1 MKSLNYSIK
10 LTAPTIISGPSGD
23 SVTNSC
29 LSYIPGTTILG
40 MLAGRYLQQYKADS
54 EFERLFLRGGL
65 LFRNL
70 YLQKDKLSYIPCPK
84 NIFQNKKDEK
94 DIIILNEDTI
104 NNAENLLEYKEVIS
118 YVNIRDSYIK
128 LQKPEFCMNFHHQRN
143 YVTGIPEEN
152 VVFNYEALKPD
163 QIFAG
168 EIIGEEK
175 DLQLISEFLKEKE
188 VRIGKSKTAQYGNA
202 IIIDSHLEDLPAL
215 KDFSTPIYLYCVS
228 DLILLNEFGFPV
240 TTVKEIEKILG
251 VHILEAYTDIGRT
264 ESTITAWKAKKPSYY
279 TLKAGSV
286 FLLEKLP
293 DNYQDIQIFG
303 LGERT
308 WEGFGQVEFKE
319 IPEKI
324 YILNEYK
331 TIKTPKPKTDVPL
344 FLKEIVGNIY
354 KNLIY
359 RELKHKAMEK
369 ANTLESTTLSKSLA
383 AKLEGFSLQDDFF
396 NMINQ
401 LNKTSVDKLKRT
413 YIGNMNLYEF
423 LSRNNIT
430 SLTND
435 IISTRENT
443 LSGSSSL
450 LDLRKEFKI
459 EEIRPE
465 EAYKV
470 YLSNFFWFLRKKIAV
485 PVKKEENK

>member
-10 LTAPTIISGPSGD
+10 LTAPTIISGTSGD

-54 EFERLFLRGGL
+54 EFERLFIRGGL
-65 LFRNL
+65 IFRNS
-70 YLQKDKLSYIPCPK
+70 YLQKDGLNYFPCPK
-84 NIFQNKKDEK
+84 NILQHKRDEY
-94 DIIILNEDTI
+94 DLLILNEDTI
-104 NNAENLLEYKEVIS
+104 NNTENLQNYKEVND
-118 YVNIRDSYIK
+118 YVYMFDDYIK

-143 YVTGIPEEN
+143 YATGIPEEN

-319 IPEKI
+319 LPEKI

-359 RELKHKAMEK
+359 RELKYKAMEK

>member
-1 MKSLNYSIK
+1 MKNLKYRIK
-10 LTAPTIISGPSGD
+10 LTAPTIISGSSGD

-40 MLAGRYLQQYKADS
+40 MLAGRYLQQYKADA

-65 LFRNL
+65 IFRNS
-70 YLQKDKLSYIPCPK
+70 YLQKDEINYFPCPK
-84 NIFQNKKDEK
+84 NILQHKRDEY
-94 DIIILNEDTI
+94 DLLILNEDTI
-104 NNAENLLEYKEVIS
+104 NNTENLQNYKEVNS
-118 YVNIRDSYIK
+118 YINMMEDYIK
-128 LQKPEFCMNFHHQRN
+128 LQKPELCINFHHQRN
-143 YVTGIPEEN
+143 YATGIPEEN

-175 DLQLISEFLKEKE
+175 DLQLISELLKEKE

-215 KDFSTPIYLYCVS
+215 KDFPTPIYLYCVS
-228 DLILLNEFGFPV
+228 DLILLNEFGYSV

-251 VHILEAYTDIGRT
+251 VHILEAYTEIGRT
-264 ESTITAWKAKKPSYY
+264 ESTVTAWKAKKPSYY
-279 TLKAGSV
+279 TLKAGSI

-293 DNYQDIQIFG
+293 ENYQDIQIFG

-308 WEGFGQVEFKE
+308 CEGFGQVEFKE
-319 IPEKI
+319 LPEI
-324 YILNEYK
+324 ISILREYK
-331 TIKTPKPKTDVPL
+331 TTKTPKPKTDIP
-344 FLKEIVGNIY
+344 FILKEVVGNIY

-359 RELKHKAMEK
+359 SELKHKAMEK
-369 ANTLESTTLSKSLA
+369 ANTLESPTLRKSLV

-396 NMINQ
+396 DMINQ
-401 LNKTSVDKLKRT
+401 LNKTSIDKLKRT
-413 YIGNMNLYEF
+413 YTGNMNLYEF

-430 SLTND
+430 SLINT
-435 IISTRENT
+435 IISTRENIK
-443 LSGSSSL
+443 SGSLSL

-459 EEIRPE
+459 EEISPE

-470 YLSNFFWFLRKKIAV
+470 YLSNFFWFLRKKLAV
-485 PVKKEENK
+485 PVKKEEQ

>member
-10 LTAPTIISGPSGD
+10 LTAPTIISGTSGD
-23 SVTNSC
+23 SVTNTC

-84 NIFQNKKDEK
+84 NILQNKKDEK

-104 NNAENLLEYKEVIS
+104 NNAKNLLEYKEVIS

-143 YVTGIPEEN
+143 YKTGIPEEN

-423 LSRNNIT
+423 LPRNNIT

>member
-10 LTAPTIISGPSGD
+10 LTAPTIISGTSGD

-54 EFERLFLRGGL
+54 EFERLFLRGCL

-84 NIFQNKKDEK
+84 NILQNKKDEK

-104 NNAENLLEYKEVIS
+104 NNAKNLLEYKEIIS

-143 YVTGIPEEN
+143 YATGIPEEN

-168 EIIGEEK
+168 KIIGEEK

-215 KDFSTPIYLYCVS
+215 KDFPTPIYLYCVS
-228 DLILLNEFGFPV
+228 DLILLNEFGYPV

-251 VHILEAYTDIGRT
+251 VHILEAYTEIGRT
-264 ESTITAWKAKKPSYY
+264 ESTVTAWKAKKPSYY
-279 TLKAGSV
+279 TLKAGSI

-293 DNYQDIQIFG
+293 ENYQDIQIFG

-319 IPEKI
+319 LPEI
-324 YILNEYK
+324 ISILREYK
-331 TIKTPKPKTDVPL
+331 TTKTPKPKTDIP
-344 FLKEIVGNIY
+344 FILKEVVGNIY

-359 RELKHKAMEK
+359 SELKHKAMGK
-369 ANTLESTTLSKSLA
+369 ANTLESTTLRKSLV

-396 NMINQ
+396 DMINQ
-401 LNKTSVDKLKRT
+401 LNKTSIDKLKRT

-430 SLTND
+430 SLINT
-435 IISTRENT
+435 IISTRENIK
-443 LSGSSSL
+443 SGSLSL

-459 EEIRPE
+459 EEISPE

-470 YLSNFFWFLRKKIAV
+470 YLSNFFWFLRKKLAV
-485 PVKKEENK
+485 PVKKEEQ

>member
-1 MKSLNYSIK
+1 
-10 LTAPTIISGPSGD
+10 
-23 SVTNSC
+23 
-29 LSYIPGTTILG
+29 
-40 MLAGRYLQQYKADS
+40 
-54 EFERLFLRGGL
+54 
-65 LFRNL
+65 
-70 YLQKDKLSYIPCPK
+70 
-84 NIFQNKKDEK
+84 
-94 DIIILNEDTI
+94 
-104 NNAENLLEYKEVIS
+104 
-118 YVNIRDSYIK
+118 
-128 LQKPEFCMNFHHQRN
+128 
-143 YVTGIPEEN
+143 
-152 VVFNYEALKPD
+152 
-163 QIFAG
+163 
-168 EIIGEEK
+168 
-175 DLQLISEFLKEKE
+175 
-188 VRIGKSKTAQYGNA
+188 
-202 IIIDSHLEDLPAL
+202 
-215 KDFSTPIYLYCVS
+215 
-228 DLILLNEFGFPV
+228 
-240 TTVKEIEKILG
+240 
-251 VHILEAYTDIGRT
+251 
-264 ESTITAWKAKKPSYY
+264 
-279 TLKAGSV
+279 
-286 FLLEKLP
+286 
-293 DNYQDIQIFG
+293 
-303 LGERT
+303 
-308 WEGFGQVEFKE
+308 VEFKE

>member
-1 MKSLNYSIK
+1 MKSLKYRIK
-10 LTAPTIISGPSGD
+10 LTAPTIISGSSGD

-54 EFERLFLRGGL
+54 EFERLFIRGGL
-65 LFRNL
+65 IFRNS
-70 YLQKDKLSYIPCPK
+70 YLQKDGLNYFPCPK
-84 NIFQNKKDEK
+84 NILQHKRDEY
-94 DIIILNEDTI
+94 DLLILNEDTI
-104 NNAENLLEYKEVIS
+104 NNTENLQNYKEVND
-118 YVNIRDSYIK
+118 YVYMFDDYIK
-128 LQKPEFCMNFHHQRN
+128 LQKPELCVNFHHQRN

>member
-1 MKSLNYSIK
+1 
-10 LTAPTIISGPSGD
+10 
-23 SVTNSC
+23 
-29 LSYIPGTTILG
+29 
-40 MLAGRYLQQYKADS
+40 
-54 EFERLFLRGGL
+54 
-65 LFRNL
+65 
-70 YLQKDKLSYIPCPK
+70 
-84 NIFQNKKDEK
+84 
-94 DIIILNEDTI
+94 
-104 NNAENLLEYKEVIS
+104 
-118 YVNIRDSYIK
+118 
-128 LQKPEFCMNFHHQRN
+128 
-143 YVTGIPEEN
+143 

-175 DLQLISEFLKEKE
+175 DLQLISELLKEKE

-215 KDFSTPIYLYCVS
+215 KDFPIPIYLYCIS
-228 DLILLNEFGFPV
+228 DLILLNEFGYPV

-251 VHILEAYTDIGRT
+251 VHILEAYTEIGRT

-279 TLKAGSV
+279 TLKAGSI

-319 IPEKI
+319 LPEKI

-359 RELKHKAMEK
+359 SELKYKAMEK
-369 ANTLESTTLSKSLA
+369 ANTLESPALSKSLA

-423 LSRNNIT
+423 LSRNNII
-430 SLTND
+430 SLIND
-435 IISTRENT
+435 IISTRENIK
-443 LSGSSSL
+443 SGSSSL

-470 YLSNFFWFLRKKIAV
+470 YLSNFFWFLRKKISV